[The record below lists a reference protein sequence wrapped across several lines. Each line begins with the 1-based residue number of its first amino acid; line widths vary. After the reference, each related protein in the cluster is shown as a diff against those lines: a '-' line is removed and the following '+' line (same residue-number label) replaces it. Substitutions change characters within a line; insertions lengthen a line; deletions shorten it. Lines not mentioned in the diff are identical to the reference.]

1 MSPRVSLTA
10 RITLLCVAVALAT
23 ALLSGLAAA
32 RYVAAE
38 ARTAQTI
45 SKADGNETRRVQ
57 RVERAQKRA
66 ERRVPRA
73 VALSLLLSLA
83 VGALAGGATARVL
96 TRPLRHTAD
105 AAQAMGAGRRDV
117 RVPVEGPPEIAEV
130 ATSLNALAEA
140 LATSEGRQRR
150 FLLAVSHELR
160 NPLTAVHGF
169 AESVADGV
177 VTGDE
182 ARAAGAV
189 ILAESGRLE
198 HLVRDLL
205 ELARLGAD
213 DFRLDVALVDVG
225 TLLDEAARVWSNRAA
240 AISVEPPGVPLPVHT
255 DAARLRQVLDGLAD
269 NAVRMTPAGR
279 PVVLAARPAGP
290 DDPPGT
296 RAVLEVRDGGP
307 GLSPDDR
314 RVAFEPGALGA
325 RYRDERP
332 VGVGIGLS
340 LVHGLVG
347 RLGGRI
353 DVGEAPEGGARFT
366 VAVPDATR

>member
-1 MSPRVSLTA
+1 MSDRGLSLTA
-10 RITLLCVAVALAT
+10 RITLLCVGVALVT

-38 ARTAQTI
+38 ERTAATV
-45 SKADGNETRRVQ
+45 SKADGDTTRRVL
-57 RVERAQKRA
+57 RVERAQRRA
-66 ERRVPRA
+66 ERRVTRA
-73 VALSLLLSLA
+73 VLLA
-83 VGALAGGATARVL
+83 VGLSVGVGAVAGGATARIL
-96 TRPLRHTAD
+96 TRPLRQTAD
-105 AAQAMGAGRRDV
+105 AARAMGAGRRDV
-117 RVPVEGPPEIAEV
+117 RVAVEGPPEIAEV
-130 ATSLNALAEA
+130 ATSLNSLAEA

-205 ELARLGAD
+205 ALARLGAD
-213 DFRLDVALVDVG
+213 DFRLDVATVDVAA
-225 TLLDEAARVWSNRAA
+225 LLEDAARVWSSRAPM
-240 AISVEPPGVPLPVHT
+240 IRVERPGVPLPVRT

-269 NAVRMTPAGR
+269 NAVRMTPPDR
-279 PVVLAARPAGP
+279 PVVLAARRAGPHDPAG
-290 DDPPGT
+290 T
-296 RAVLEVRDGGP
+296 LAVLEVRDGGP
-307 GLSPDDR
+307 GLTADDR
-314 RVAFEPGALGA
+314 GVAFEPGALGA

-347 RLGGRI
+347 RLGGTI
-353 DVGEAPEGGARFT
+353 TVGEAPEGGATFT
-366 VAVPDATR
+366 VAVPDAP